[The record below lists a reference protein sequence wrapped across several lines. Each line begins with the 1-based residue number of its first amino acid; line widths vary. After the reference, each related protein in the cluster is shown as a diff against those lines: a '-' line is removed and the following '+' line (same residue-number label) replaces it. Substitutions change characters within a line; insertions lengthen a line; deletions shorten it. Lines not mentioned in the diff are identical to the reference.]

1 MISVPVKGQLGP
13 YGPNGENGVCG
24 ERGKSVTN
32 THILYWFLALKKKLF
47 HVVYLQVIRVTQGRL
62 DNQDIPDITDLQG
75 LKVASVD
82 RQAFLGCLAS
92 LVHVGKVDQR
102 D

>member
-1 MISVPVKGQLGP
+1 MDLMGRMGSVEKG
-13 YGPNGENGVCG
+13 
-24 ERGKSVTN
+24 
-32 THILYWFLALKKKLF
+32 
-47 HVVYLQVIRVTQGRL
+47 VIRVTQGRL
-62 DNQDIPDITDLQG
+62 DNQGIPDITDLQG